1 MGKKTGLGQGV
12 GLLFAE
18 EQEKFFECNVNKIV
32 PNKYQ
37 PRTSFDSNDLQE
49 LADSISEKGVIQPL
63 IVTSDQME
71 ILSLSPESAD

>member
-37 PRTSFDSNDLQE
+37 PTNQLRH
-49 LADSISEKGVIQPL
+49 
-63 IVTSDQME
+63 
-71 ILSLSPESAD
+71 